1 MHTHHTG
8 FPSLLQNTLDTLC
21 KKEADWANPM
31 TTPQLSVIIPTLN
44 EAALLPGLLAQL
56 QQQRGVTL
64 EILIGDAGSQDATA
78 RMACST
84 GVRLIRAPMGRGAQ
98 MNAAAREA
106 TGEYLLF
113 LHADSGLS
121 NPDLLA
127 CALLALEQS
136 QASIGKP
143 CAGHFQ
149 LCFVDQPSGYSW
161 LFHYYAKKSTLNRPE
176 CCNGDQGWLLSRG
189 FFEKLGGFSEQFPFL
204 EDQDLAARIGQ
215 QGTWMNLPGS
225 LTTSARRFQKEGV
238 WRRVLLNAM
247 IMVCWHTGFEEFLRL
262 APAIYRSQDVTRPVQ
277 MTPFFHLFWQ
287 LNRAAGRKIAWCRW
301 RAMGRYAWH
310 SVWQIF
316 FLLDLLLFGSRK
328 SDPFPLL
335 DWYDKKL
342 HPLIHFFLFDLFCMI
357 IVLILF
363 VILWAWV
370 VALETASKILS
381 FFVIKFNVNK
391 NND

>member
-1 MHTHHTG
+1 
-8 FPSLLQNTLDTLC
+8 
-21 KKEADWANPM
+21 M

-44 EAALLPGLLAQL
+44 ESTLLPGLLAQL

-64 EILIGDAGSQDATA
+64 EILIGDAGSQDGTA
-78 RMACST
+78 KIARSS

-106 TGEYLLF
+106 IGEHLLF
-113 LHADSGLS
+113 LHADSGLP

-136 QASIGKP
+136 QVSIGKP
-143 CAGHFQ
+143 CAGHFK

-176 CCNGDQGWLLSRG
+176 CCNGDQGLLLSRA

-247 IMVCWHTGFEEFLRL
+247 IMACWHTGFEEFLRL

-287 LNRAAGRKIAWCRW
+287 LNRAASRKVTWCRW
-301 RAMGRYAWH
+301 HAMGRYARH

-316 FLLDLLLFGSRK
+316 FLLDLFFFGVRK
-328 SDPFPLL
+328 PDHFPLL

-342 HPLIHFFLFDLFCMI
+342 QPLIHCALFDLLGMI
-357 IVLILF
+357 IIWIWF
-363 VILWAWV
+363 MMMWAWF
-370 VALETASKILS
+370 AACETYLKI
-381 FFVIKFNVNK
+381 
-391 NND
+391 